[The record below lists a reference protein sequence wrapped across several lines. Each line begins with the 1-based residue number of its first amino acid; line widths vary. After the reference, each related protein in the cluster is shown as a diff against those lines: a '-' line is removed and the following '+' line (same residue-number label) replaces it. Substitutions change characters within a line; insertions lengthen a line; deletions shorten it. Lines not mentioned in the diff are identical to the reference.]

1 MSAAHRLATA
11 GLMLLG
17 LALVGG
23 GIKLIFEIV
32 TGTTAA
38 IIATS
43 LPALAFVLFWLV
55 IPIARRTHNG
65 TDV

>member
-1 MSAAHRLATA
+1 
-11 GLMLLG
+11 MLLG

>member
-17 LALVGG
+17 LALVG